1 LAPRQQG
8 GELCD
13 NLVKI
18 MFWGLIMIFGSANG
32 VRGRLN
38 ACQSE
43 NWLTRWGCNLNGGRD
58 VSVDWKMASWQAWC
72 EGTRAQTTLKSAES
86 IRLAGKTESNNRI
99 SISEQNGH
107 KKWCRKQR
115 ILKHKH
121 RVILQKKTLPKHTD
135 QLTGSHEIDRH
146 RHEFTN
152 TNKLIDFLSYSGAK
166 SSWNTNWS
174 WIFERIRVSVIQ
186 NGQNLDW
193 IVRITEYPN
202 TDTHKNIPKSAKN
215 WSRLRQFEWRT

>member
-1 LAPRQQG
+1 MPEWKLVDAMGLQFKRWSGRECRLKDGLVTSLMWRDPSTINPQISRKHSISRKNWIKQSNINQWTKRSQKMVPETVHSETQAPR
-8 GELCD
+8 D
-13 NLVKI
+13 I
-18 MFWGLIMIFGSANG
+18 A
-32 VRGRLN
+32 
-38 ACQSE
+38 
-43 NWLTRWGCNLNGGRD
+43 
-58 VSVDWKMASWQAWC
+58 
-72 EGTRAQTTLKSAES
+72 
-86 IRLAGKTESNNRI
+86 
-99 SISEQNGH
+99 
-107 KKWCRKQR
+107 
-115 ILKHKH
+115 
-121 RVILQKKTLPKHTD
+121 KKTLPKHTD

-202 TDTHKNIPKSAKN
+202 TDTPKNILKSATN
-215 WSRLRQFEWRT
+215 WSRLRQFEWRP